1 MNYKLKTRQPKTTHS
16 PPFLGRGF
24 WRGRSTPYA
33 ENFVPL
39 TAGKDLD
46 KDQLQSKCQLLI
58 ATPATSGV
66 GLRFKKPG
74 RNAICKGTGGVGHK
88 KPGPRRCTQ
97 AFRQASKECHKS
109 IRISFM
115 KFIPAAHHQPADS
128 HGEEP
133 KQGGRGWFWARKSF
147 GGLMS
152 KSFLATPSRHQQKA
166 FSAKRF
172 QLKA

>member
-1 MNYKLKTRQPKTTHS
+1 MNYKLKTRQPETTHS

-74 RNAICKGTGGVGHK
+74 RNAICKGPGGGGIKNQDQEDVP
-88 KPGPRRCTQ
+88 KPFAR
-97 AFRQASKECHKS
+97 
-109 IRISFM
+109 
-115 KFIPAAHHQPADS
+115 PAKNAINQ
-128 HGEEP
+128 
-133 KQGGRGWFWARKSF
+133 FV
-147 GGLMS
+147 LV
-152 KSFLATPSRHQQKA
+152 L
-166 FSAKRF
+166 
-172 QLKA
+172 